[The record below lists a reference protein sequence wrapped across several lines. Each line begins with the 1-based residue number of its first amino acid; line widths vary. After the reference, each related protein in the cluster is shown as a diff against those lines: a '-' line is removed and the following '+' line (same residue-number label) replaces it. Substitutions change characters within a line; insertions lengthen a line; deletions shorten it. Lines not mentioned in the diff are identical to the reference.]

1 MSTKEQNKKGPE
13 KDQNL
18 GEKEID
24 QKEEELCR
32 SIWDFEIITAAFN
45 DKRFIPI
52 SSEI

>member
-1 MSTKEQNKKGPE
+1 MQIIKSKQEIQQG
-13 KDQNL
+13 
-18 GEKEID
+18 ID

-32 SIWDFEIITAAFN
+32 SIWDFNIIIAAFN